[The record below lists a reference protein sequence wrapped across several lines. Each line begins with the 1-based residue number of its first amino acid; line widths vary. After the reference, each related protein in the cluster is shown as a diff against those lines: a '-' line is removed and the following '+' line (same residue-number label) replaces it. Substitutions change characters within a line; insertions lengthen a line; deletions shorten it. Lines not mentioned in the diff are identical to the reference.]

1 MRWLDG
7 TTDSVDVSLSELQE
21 LVMPGV
27 LQSMGLQRVRQ
38 DSAAKQQQK
47 QTAQVAMLV
56 TGCQG
61 RTRVQVLTLQALLF
75 QSTLL
80 SGWGAPIL
88 AFHLENF
95 FKLISFF

>member
-56 TGCQG
+56 TGCQD
-61 RTRVQVLTLQALLF
+61 RT
-75 QSTLL
+75 
-80 SGWGAPIL
+80 
-88 AFHLENF
+88 
-95 FKLISFF
+95 